1 MRMSLL
7 TRAVA
12 ATAIASTAMLAVA
25 STAEAAPAPVRTHK
39 SATALSIRG
48 SMGLIKP
55 TRTVDI
61 NGVLMTG
68 HMDLGHNVVYLDAAA
83 AAAGGRFTRVG
94 MSKTN
99 AMGWIGFTVK
109 PSRTTRYKLVFPG
122 TSRFAATQ
130 SAVVII
136 RVL

>member
-7 TRAVA
+7 TRAAA

-25 STAEAAPAPVRTHK
+25 STAEAAPVPTHK
-39 SATALSIRG
+39 SGTALSIRG
-48 SMGLIKP
+48 SMGYIKP
-55 TRTVDI
+55 SRTVGI

-68 HMDLGHNVVYLDAAA
+68 HMDLGHKVVYLDAAP

-136 RVL
+136 RVV

>member
-7 TRAVA
+7 TRAAA
-12 ATAIASTAMLAVA
+12 ATAVASTAMLAVA
-25 STAEAAPAPVRTHK
+25 STAEAAPVPTHK

-48 SMGLIKP
+48 SMGYIKP
-55 TRTVDI
+55 ARMVGI
-61 NGVLMTG
+61 NGVLMAR
-68 HMDLGHNVVYLDAAA
+68 HMDLGRKVVYLDAAP

-122 TSRFAATQ
+122 TSRFATTQ

>member
-7 TRAVA
+7 TRAAA

-25 STAEAAPAPVRTHK
+25 STAEAAPVPTHK

-48 SMGLIKP
+48 SMGYIKP
-55 TRTVDI
+55 SRTVGI

-68 HMDLGHNVVYLDAAA
+68 HMDLGRKVVYLDAAS

-109 PSRTTRYKLVFPG
+109 PSRTTRYKLVFKG

-136 RVL
+136 RVV

>member
-12 ATAIASTAMLAVA
+12 AVAIASTAMLAVA
-25 STAEAAPAPVRTHK
+25 STAEAAPAPVPAHK
-39 SATALSIRG
+39 FATALSIRG
-48 SMGLIKP
+48 SMGYIKP
-55 TRTVDI
+55 SRTVGI
-61 NGVLMTG
+61 NGVLMAG
-68 HMDLGHNVVYLDAAA
+68 HLDLGHKVVYLDAAPSM
-83 AAAGGRFTRVG
+83 AGGRFTRVG

-109 PSRTTRYKLVFPG
+109 PGRTMRYKLVFPG
-122 TSRFAATQ
+122 TSRFATTQ

-136 RVL
+136 KVV

>member
-7 TRAVA
+7 TRAA
-12 ATAIASTAMLAVA
+12 AAAAIASTAVLAVA
-25 STAEAAPAPVRTHK
+25 STAEAAPVAMHK
-39 SATALSIRG
+39 SVTALSIRG
-48 SMGLIKP
+48 SMSYIKP
-55 TRTVDI
+55 SRTVGI
-61 NGVLMTG
+61 NGVLMAG
-68 HMDLGHNVVYLDAAA
+68 HMDLGRKVVYLDAAS

-109 PSRTTRYKLVFPG
+109 PSRTTRYKLVFRG

-136 RVL
+136 KVV

>member
-7 TRAVA
+7 TRAAA
-12 ATAIASTAMLAVA
+12 ATAVASTAMLAVA
-25 STAEAAPAPVRTHK
+25 STAEAAPVRAHK

-48 SMGLIKP
+48 SMGYIKP
-55 TRTVDI
+55 ARMVGI
-61 NGVLMTG
+61 NGVLMAR
-68 HMDLGHNVVYLDAAA
+68 HMDLGRKVVYLDAAP

-122 TSRFAATQ
+122 TSRFATTQ

>member
-7 TRAVA
+7 TRAAA

-25 STAEAAPAPVRTHK
+25 STAEAAPAPTHK
-39 SATALSIRG
+39 TATALSIRG
-48 SMGLIKP
+48 SMGYIKP
-55 TRTVDI
+55 SRTVGI

-68 HMDLGHNVVYLDAAA
+68 HMDLGRKVVYLDAAS

-109 PSRTTRYKLVFPG
+109 PSRTTRYKLVFKG

-136 RVL
+136 RVV

>member
-7 TRAVA
+7 TRAAA

-25 STAEAAPAPVRTHK
+25 STAEAAPAPTHK
-39 SATALSIRG
+39 TATALSIRG
-48 SMGLIKP
+48 SMGYIKP
-55 TRTVDI
+55 SRTVGI

-68 HMDLGHNVVYLDAAA
+68 HMDLGHKVVYLDAAS

-109 PSRTTRYKLVFPG
+109 PSRTTRYKLVFKG

-136 RVL
+136 RVV

>member
-7 TRAVA
+7 TRAAA

-25 STAEAAPAPVRTHK
+25 STAEAAPAPVPTHK

-48 SMGLIKP
+48 SMGYIKP
-55 TRTVDI
+55 SRTVGI

-68 HMDLGHNVVYLDAAA
+68 NMDLGHKVVYLDAAP
-83 AAAGGRFTRVG
+83 AAGGRFTRVG

-99 AMGWIGFTVK
+99 AMGWAGFTVK
-109 PSRTTRYKLVFPG
+109 PSRTTRYKLVFRG
-122 TSRFAATQ
+122 TSQFAASQ
-130 SAVVII
+130 SAIVII
-136 RVL
+136 KVL